1 MLEHDNLTLKINL
14 KISIINKMQDSGLKR
29 NTLDK
34 FYTKPQLVDDCIN
47 NISKFIIIDKKN
59 DIVI

>member
-1 MLEHDNLTLKINL
+1 
-14 KISIINKMQDSGLKR
+14 MQDLSLKR

-59 DIVI
+59 DIVIEPSAG